1 MQTSGD
7 EALPRRRGDVNAS
20 RHDVGGAGWTEW
32 SNGPHDTY
40 GEHAH
45 SYRKLLVCVSGSIE
59 FRLADGETIRL
70 GPGDR
75 MELDAGTRHS
85 AVVGPHGCT
94 CVEGKA

>member
-1 MQTSGD
+1 M
-7 EALPRRRGDVNAS
+7 PRRSRRAPAS
-20 RHDVGGAGWTEW
+20 KAAEGSEASWVQW

-45 SYRKLLVCVSGSIE
+45 AYRKMLVCVSGSIE
-59 FRLADGETIRL
+59 FRLAGGRTIRL

-85 AVVGPHGCT
+85 AIVGPDGCT